1 MLIISLVCGIIP
13 SSEVRIMKIAV
24 LTIRETKFAAVNNG
38 SNEKSLEK
46 SSLLVFVLY
55 QWLGKNCRNGCS
67 SCLTSQPAV
76 TSGGGFTI
84 CGVDINSPFVHASKM
99 ALPPVLPTDEPF
111 ANEKNI
117 DKAKEWLRKEG
128 WRKRVWW
135 VRRWLESMR
144 RLKEHFKKVFRK
156 RCASK
161 IVYIAIVIRKDLHER
176 FFKNIGANKGSPE
189 KPAYS
194 RSSKSPVKVCA
205 LWFAPAVPL
214 CLRSPTMSSCLPL

>member
-1 MLIISLVCGIIP
+1 MEMWSLISQTNSPTKDL
-13 SSEVRIMKIAV
+13 EVTAANSGGEAGLSILSALLEGLRIQGFGN
-24 LTIRETKFAAVNNG
+24 TSHF
-38 SNEKSLEK
+38 
-46 SSLLVFVLY
+46 
-55 QWLGKNCRNGCS
+55 
-67 SCLTSQPAV
+67 LTSQPAAN
-76 TSGGGFTI
+76 SGGGFTTICDATSSVI
-84 CGVDINSPFVHASKM
+84 CGVDINSPFVHASEM
-99 ALPPVLPTDEPF
+99 ALPPPLSADEPF
-111 ANEKNI
+111 ADKKNI

-144 RLKEHFKKVFRK
+144 RLKEHFRKVFRS
-156 RCASK
+156 RCVSK
-161 IVYIAIVIRKDLHER
+161 IVCTTIVIRKDLHER

>member
-1 MLIISLVCGIIP
+1 LWYNIGTK
-13 SSEVRIMKIAV
+13 EVKEMMTNYLTTQTQNTAV
-24 LTIRETKFAAVNNG
+24 E
-38 SNEKSLEK
+38 SNDSDGMN
-46 SSLLVFVLY
+46 SLLLLVLLKG
-55 QWLGKNCRNGCS
+55 LGEGCLDS
-67 SCLTSQPAV
+67 LSHFLTSKPAA

-84 CGVDINSPFVHASKM
+84 CGVDINSPFVHASEM
-99 ALPPVLPTDEPF
+99 ALPPVLQADELF

-117 DKAKEWLRKEG
+117 DKAKEWVRKEG

-135 VRRWLESMR
+135 VRRRLESMR
-144 RLKEHFKKVFRK
+144 RLKEHFRKVFRR
-156 RCASK
+156 RCVSK
-161 IVYIAIVIRKDLHER
+161 IVCTTIVIRSGLHER

-194 RSSKSPVKVCA
+194 RSSKSPVRVCA

>member
-1 MLIISLVCGIIP
+1 MRTLVRKNVVTRVVAANNGGNENLLLSDVSASLV
-13 SSEVRIMKIAV
+13 
-24 LTIRETKFAAVNNG
+24 
-38 SNEKSLEK
+38 
-46 SSLLVFVLY
+46 SSLSQKIVGVYPNECFL
-55 QWLGKNCRNGCS
+55 S
-67 SCLTSQPAV
+67 LTSQPAANS
-76 TSGGGFTI
+76 SGGFTTI

-99 ALPPVLPTDEPF
+99 ALPPVLQADEPF

-117 DKAKEWLRKEG
+117 DKAREWLRKEG

-135 VRRWLESMR
+135 VRRRLESMR

-194 RSSKSPVKVCA
+194 RSSKSPVRVCA

>member
-1 MLIISLVCGIIP
+1 MPNIQTTQQRKV
-13 SSEVRIMKIAV
+13 IA
-24 LTIRETKFAAVNNG
+24 ANNG
-38 SNEKSLEK
+38 GDKTSL
-46 SSLLVFVLY
+46 SLLSALLKG
-55 QWLGKNCRNGCS
+55 LGVGCLNS
-67 SCLTSQPAV
+67 LAHFLTSQPAAN
-76 TSGGGFTI
+76 SGGGLII
-84 CGVDINSPFVHASKM
+84 CGVDINSPFVHASEM
-99 ALPPVLPTDEPF
+99 ALPPVLPADEPF

-117 DKAKEWLRKEG
+117 DKAREWLRKEG
-128 WRKRVWW
+128 WQKRVWW
-135 VRRWLESMR
+135 VRRRLESMR

>member
-1 MLIISLVCGIIP
+1 MQGLISQTNSPTKDLEVTATNSGGEASLSILSALLEGL
-13 SSEVRIMKIAV
+13 RIQGFYNT
-24 LTIRETKFAAVNNG
+24 LHF
-38 SNEKSLEK
+38 
-46 SSLLVFVLY
+46 
-55 QWLGKNCRNGCS
+55 
-67 SCLTSQPAV
+67 LTSRPAAN
-76 TSGGGFTI
+76 SGGGFTTICSATCSVI

-144 RLKEHFKKVFRK
+144 RLKEQFRKVFRR
-156 RCASK
+156 RCVSE
-161 IVYIAIVIRKDLHER
+161 IVRSSLSQAIVIRKDLHEK

-214 CLRSPTMSSCLPL
+214 CLRSPTISSCLPL

>member
-1 MLIISLVCGIIP
+1 MMTNYLTTQTQNT
-13 SSEVRIMKIAV
+13 AV
-24 LTIRETKFAAVNNG
+24 E
-38 SNEKSLEK
+38 SNDSDGMNSPL
-46 SSLLVFVLY
+46 LLVLLKG
-55 QWLGKNCRNGCS
+55 LGEGCLDS
-67 SCLTSQPAV
+67 LSHFLTSKPAAN
-76 TSGGGFTI
+76 SGGGFTI

-99 ALPPVLPTDEPF
+99 ALPPELPADEPF

-144 RLKEHFKKVFRK
+144 RLKEQFRKVFRR
-156 RCASK
+156 RCVSE
-161 IVYIAIVIRKDLHER
+161 IVRSSLSQAIVIRKDLHEK

-194 RSSKSPVKVCA
+194 RSSKSPVRVCA

-214 CLRSPTMSSCLPL
+214 CLRSPTMSPRLPL